1 MIFAVF
7 AVWLEEVTS
16 EVGPMLPS
24 LKFSEEMEPEVSV
37 LVGGWPLYLV
47 KLLQPDATCNLCR
60 YYSEN

>member
-1 MIFAVF
+1 MIF

-47 KLLQPDATCNLCR
+47 
-60 YYSEN
+60 